1 MAVGGLYGALRDLFH
16 RAVQDRQQYGL
27 RPFAEI
33 SIICFV
39 LASCLNLFV
48 TDLHS
53 AIVVR
58 FVSGMAAA
66 PLSSLGFLYI
76 LEAFPVQRKLTLG
89 LSIALTG
96 TLLSSPLARILSPD
110 LLQIDGWQ
118 ALYSMEVGLSL
129 AVLPIIYLLPLTP
142 PPRAKVIER
151 IDILS
156 YLLFAGGLGCLA
168 VFLTLGRFTGGSK
181 PGGSACCWPAR
192 WGC

>member
-1 MAVGGLYGALRDLFH
+1 MAPYATFSIALFK
-16 RAVQDRQQYGL
+16 VRQQYGL

-33 SIICFV
+33 SIIAFV

-96 TLLSSPLARILSPD
+96 TLLAAPLARIVSPP
-110 LLQIDGWQ
+110 LLQIDGWH
-118 ALYSMEVGLSL
+118 ALYSMEVGLAL
-129 AVLPIIYLLPLTP
+129 AVLPIIYLLPLTAP
-142 PPRAKVIER
+142 P
-151 IDILS
+151 
-156 YLLFAGGLGCLA
+156 
-168 VFLTLGRFTGGSK
+168 GSRSS
-181 PGGSACCWPAR
+181 SAWIF
-192 WGC
+192 